1 MRAPAPPM
9 ETLAARSHIAPGT
22 PVLPRAGMNRRSP
35 NPISCAAQASADVGQ
50 GHPTCI
56 LPSSAVGRS
65 PPLTRRPH
73 PCRALVEAATHA
85 CTHRVYRERYQRT
98 KARVG
103 KQRGAKVAQVD
114 LARRLAEAIWH
125 MLSRNQPFAPAGATD
140 PLAARRSRKE
150 MRYRSELPSAL
161 SSHQEAIE
169 R

>member
-73 PCRALVEAATHA
+73 PCRALVEAAPNA
-85 CTHRVYRERYQRT
+85 CTHPTYMQRYQDT
-98 KARVG
+98 KARIG
-103 KQRGAKVAQVD
+103 KQRGAKVAQID

-125 MLSRNQPFAPAGATD
+125 MLTRNQPFAPAGATD
-140 PLAARRSRKE
+140 PLAA
-150 MRYRSELPSAL
+150 
-161 SSHQEAIE
+161 
-169 R
+169 

>member
-35 NPISCAAQASADVGQ
+35 NPISCAAQASAGVGQ

-85 CTHRVYRERYQRT
+85 CTHPTYRDRYQHT
-98 KARVG
+98 KTRLG
-103 KQRGAKVAQVD
+103 KQRGPKVARVQ
-114 LARRLAEAIWH
+114 LARTLAHAIWH
-125 MLSRNQPFAPAGATD
+125 MLTRNHPFAPASATD
-140 PLAARRSRKE
+140 PLAA
-150 MRYRSELPSAL
+150 
-161 SSHQEAIE
+161 
-169 R
+169 